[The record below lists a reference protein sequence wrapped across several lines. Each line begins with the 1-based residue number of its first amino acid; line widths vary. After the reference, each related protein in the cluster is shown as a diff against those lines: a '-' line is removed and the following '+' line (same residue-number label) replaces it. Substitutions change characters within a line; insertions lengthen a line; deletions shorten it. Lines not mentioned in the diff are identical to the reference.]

1 MVTLNI
7 QEEYLNRTILSGLVA
22 CNFFVL
28 TAEIA
33 AQTIMVGTASTISD
47 APLYI
52 ADSKG
57 YFREEGLD
65 VERRNFRSAADIVLP
80 LREGQIQVG
89 VASVSAGFFNAIT
102 DGIKIKIVA
111 DKGSSVPGYGG
122 IKILFART
130 ISTAGAIVHLKI

>member
-1 MVTLNI
+1 VVTLNI
-7 QEEYLNRTILSGLVA
+7 QEKYLNCAILSGLVA

-52 ADSKG
+52 ADRKG
-57 YFREEGLD
+57 YFRKEGLD
-65 VERRNFRSAADIVLP
+65 VELRNFRSAADIVLP

-89 VASVSAGFFNAIT
+89 VASVSARFFNAIT